1 MSYTTININYNE
13 STLCEEINFSEP
25 GERNYTPGEE
35 ITLSDS
41 RLSRSRSLVVMN
53 VNYTEDGEG
62 GLSTTVSG
70 FSPEYKYTRKAPNC
84 DISFFT
90 MTSKE
95 QTDYEK
101 EDAKPDSEVYIMR
114 GDKYGAKGW
123 TMYSIAQKIAEWM
136 DLTIINNLPDYDIS
150 DFSISLGGTF
160 FEALNGLV
168 SEFEPLI
175 VLVGGTLYIL
185 ERNGAGALN
194 SGGITPIGFTNRS
207 VDGEYIPK
215 PGCIRVEGSEGKYI
229 ASKDPAIPP
238 SACARWKKWLED
250 HPLLPLPPEEVA
262 TPCNLSWTTL
272 TPASLTSS
280 GGRTTSDGSTTFH
293 NVTEKYIYS
302 SEGDKILV
310 YRRQVLTFID
320 VEGHS
325 SHTAT
330 TATYEYDEKLF
341 ILLGSTESCS
351 AEISGALRV
360 HSKVYTSYEHDNDW
374 MLTSQITSRH
384 ELFIFDGTDYI
395 KHDARDYDLE
405 ALDDGE
411 SFKLMPAEIRTTRY
425 SEIDPETY
433 GVATTVASKVWSED
447 DTEWK
452 TSYAFENDIVEA
464 GSLQRNTRTGKTLQ
478 VYAGDCPVFEKDRYI
493 QTEDPDLPGYY
504 ELTVFSEPAKI
515 FSISTPSW
523 TSIENC
529 HVYLAAL
536 VSTEFQ
542 KASTNVPIIDP
553 LPLMSIGGLGGIIER
568 EIRGDYYV
576 RGYTINIDPNSGY
589 TTSLNMEARKSA

>member
-13 STLCEEINFSEP
+13 GTLCEEISFSEP
-25 GERNYTPGEE
+25 GEHSYTPGEE

-41 RLSRSRSLVVMN
+41 RLSRSRSLVVMS

-90 MTSKE
+90 MSPKE

-101 EDAKPDSEVYIMR
+101 EDAKPDSEVYIR
-114 GDKYGAKGW
+114 TGDEYGARGW
-123 TMYSIAQKIAEWM
+123 TMHSIIRKIAGWM
-136 DLTIINNLPDYDIS
+136 GLTIINNLPDYDIS
-150 DFSISLGGTF
+150 DFSISLGSTF

-175 VLVGGTLYIL
+175 VLVDRTLYIL

-194 SGGITPIGFTNRS
+194 MGGITPVGFTNRS

-215 PGCIRVEGSEGKYI
+215 PGCIRVEGSEGKYV
-229 ASKDPAIPP
+229 ASKDPAISRDSVCVDPP
-238 SACARWKKWLED
+238 CVLVSTGWDRLKPDDKIY
-250 HPLLPLPPEEVA
+250 
-262 TPCNLSWTTL
+262 
-272 TPASLTSS
+272 S
-280 GGRTTSDGSTTFH
+280 GESTTSDNSIVSY
-293 NVTEKYIYS
+293 NITEEYIYS
-302 SEGDKILV
+302 SEGDEIVV
-310 YRRQVLTFID
+310 YRHQVLAFID
-320 VEGHS
+320 FEGHS
-325 SHTAT
+325 SNTAT
-330 TATYEYDEKLF
+330 TATYEYEEYLF

-360 HSKVYTSYEHDNDW
+360 HSKIYTSYEHDSNW
-374 MLTSQITSRH
+374 MLIGQITSRH
-384 ELFIFDGTDYI
+384 ELFIFDGTDYT
-395 KHDARDYDLE
+395 KHDERDYDLD
-405 ALDDGE
+405 ALDAGE
-411 SFKLMPAEIRTTRY
+411 SFELMPAEIRTTRY
-425 SEIDPETY
+425 TEIDPETY
-433 GVATTVASKVWSED
+433 GVTTTVASKVWSED

-452 TSYAFENDIVEA
+452 TAYAFEHDIVEA
-464 GSLQRNTRTGKTLQ
+464 GSLQRNTRVGKTLQ
-478 VYAGDCPVFEKDRYI
+478 VYAGNCSFA
-493 QTEDPDLPGYY
+493 T
-504 ELTVFSEPAKI
+504 LTVKSEPAKI
-515 FSISTPSW
+515 FSIPTPSW

-542 KASTNVPIIDP
+542 KASANVPIIDP

-568 EIRGDYYV
+568 EIWGSYYIK
-576 RGYTINIDPNSGY
+576 GYTINIDANSGY
-589 TTSLNMEARKSA
+589 TTNLNMEARKSA